1 MKFFM
6 IRLNGR
12 LSKVS
17 TAALRDEATGGI
29 YFLKNLHTSKN
40 EAPVWAIHF
49 EKLLSSWPRA

>member
-29 YFLKNLHTSKN
+29 YFLKKFAYVEEWGTGLSYSFW
-40 EAPVWAIHF
+40 EAAF
-49 EKLLSSWPRA
+49 